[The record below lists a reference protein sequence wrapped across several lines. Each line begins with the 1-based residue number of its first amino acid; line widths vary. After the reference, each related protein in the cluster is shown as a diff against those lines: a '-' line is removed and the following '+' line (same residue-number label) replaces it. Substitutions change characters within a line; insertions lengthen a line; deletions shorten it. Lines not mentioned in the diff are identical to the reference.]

1 MEIGKTILIVEDD
14 TALRGILAEKI
25 SRSGYRVAEAGNGV
39 EALELMRGQKPDLVL
54 LDILMPQ
61 KDGMEVLEEKK
72 KDASIAAIPVIVIS
86 NSGQPVEIER
96 AKALGVADFLIK
108 TTFDPTEVL
117 DKITST
123 LHMEKTQSSAPTIP
137 VAGAAETAAA
147 SEGHTVLVV
156 EDDTFLRELLVEKL
170 SSEGFKV
177 LSATDGKEC
186 QTILEKQLPHL
197 IILDLILP
205 DINGFEILEQI
216 KKAPRTQAIPVIV
229 LSNLDQKED
238 IDRAMS
244 GGAID
249 FMIKANFSL
258 SEIISRVKKHLS

>member
-1 MEIGKTILIVEDD
+1 MQNGKTILIVEDD
-14 TALRGILAEKI
+14 TALRSILVEKL
-25 SRSGYRVAEAGNGV
+25 SSSGYRTLEAGNGV
-39 EALELMRGQKPDLVL
+39 EALEMLRANKPDLVL
-54 LDILMPQ
+54 LDIIMPQ
-61 KDGMEVLEEKK
+61 KNGMEVLEEKRA
-72 KDASIAAIPVIVIS
+72 DPSIADIPVIIIS

-117 DKITST
+117 EKITNT
-123 LHMEKTQSSAPTIP
+123 LHMETTNANKNTEDGQGTRAAPIRN
-137 VAGAAETAAA
+137 
-147 SEGHTVLVV
+147 HTVLVI

-170 SSEGFKV
+170 KTEGFIV
-177 LSATDGKEC
+177 EGATDGKESSS
-186 QTILEKQLPHL
+186 ILEKSVPDL

-205 DINGFEILEQI
+205 DINGFEILEKI
-216 KKAPRTQAIPVIV
+216 KKEPKTAEIPVIV
-229 LSNLDQKED
+229 LTNLDQKED

-244 GGAID
+244 SGAID